1 MLALALLLR
10 SEILFFYSRFV
21 KGSVFMMVNVR
32 QLLTINHLEVLDMK
46 GKMMDSAKKKAGVV
60 LLFGALIAALGVGTA
75 YAANFHPSLQVKME
89 NGVRLYSTDGGKTWS
104 KNAPNGVTVSDND
117 GKLTITNGTPPK
129 DGEGKGTLTK
139 VENGVRSYS
148 TDGGKTW
155 SETAPDGAEESI
167 TTGEGGKTIHT
178 LGNPSGAVNGTALQV
193 KIENGVRLYSTD
205 GGNTWSETAPSG
217 VTVSDE
223 DGKLTILNGTPPKNG
238 EAEGTFVKVENGVR
252 SYSTDGGKTW
262 SETVP
267 DGAENS
273 LNGDRTE

>member
-1 MLALALLLR
+1 
-10 SEILFFYSRFV
+10 
-21 KGSVFMMVNVR
+21 
-32 QLLTINHLEVLDMK
+32 MK

-60 LLFGALIAALGVGTA
+60 LLFGALVAALGVGTA
-75 YAANFHPSLQVKME
+75 YAANFNSSLQVKME

-117 GKLTITNGTPPK
+117 GKLTVTNGTPPK

-155 SETAPDGAEESI
+155 SETAPDGAEDS
-167 TTGEGGKTIHT
+167 KTIGEDRKMIHK
-178 LGNPSGAVNGTALQV
+178 LGDPSGSANGTSLQV

-217 VTVSDE
+217 VTVSDK
-223 DGKLTILNGTPPKNG
+223 DGKLTISNGTPPENG
-238 EAEGTFVKVENGVR
+238 EANGTLSKMENGVR
-252 SYSTDGGKTW
+252 SYSSDGGKTW
-262 SETVP
+262 SETAL
-267 DGAENS
+267 DGLEDS
-273 LNGDRTE
+273 MTIGDESA